1 MTTMNKIRAWSFA
14 AFVGALALADW
25 QVPNLVADGEEIAMP
40 KAEVNGVKV
49 TAAVKEVNKGGCGV
63 DKIEKHWIVSLDGDG
78 KGELTLTCTKTPWE
92 PMSRMM
98 PSPAV
103 VWTKTLPFDTSA
115 SRTID
120 LGLAPEAEAKASFA
134 LVLGKAGSDIEASFT
149 AVRLAHVAPLKGKND
164 IIEFDEEAIEDA
176 VAKTDD
182 AKPVTK

>member
-49 TAAVKEVNKGGCGV
+49 TAVVKDVVVG
-63 DKIEKHWIVSLDGDG
+63 DKTEKHWVVTLSGDG
-78 KGELTLTCTKTPWE
+78 KGEMTISCTKTPWE

-103 VWTKTLPFDTSA
+103 VWTKSVAFDSSA

-120 LGLAPEAEAKASFA
+120 LGVAPEAEARASFA
-134 LVLGKAGSDIEASFT
+134 LVLGKVGNDMESAFGM
-149 AVRLAHVAPLKGKND
+149 VRLAHIAPIKGD
-164 IIEFDEEAIEDA
+164 DGLIEFDEEAIEDA
-176 VAKTDD
+176 VAKSDEP
-182 AKPVTK
+182 KPVTK